1 MNGSYPELTKKIL
14 LRIERIER
22 RRLVLKASGFGIVLA
37 VSLALVVYGSF
48 DLMAEAS
55 RSGFLA
61 FSSLFFSDFSATIA
75 NFSDFILSMIE
86 SFPVFSAT
94 LVLSGVFFAIWS
106 AAGFVSEVMLMVRNQ
121 ASRATA

>member
-1 MNGSYPELTKKIL
+1 MNGPSNELAKKIL
-14 LRIERIER
+14 LRIDRVER
-22 RRLVLKASGFGIVLA
+22 RRLILKASGFGAVL
-37 VSLALVVYGSF
+37 VISLALVTYGSF
-48 DLMAEAS
+48 DLVAEAS

-75 NFSDFILSMIE
+75 NFSDFILSIIE

-106 AAGFVSEVMLMVRNQ
+106 AAGFLSEV
-121 ASRATA
+121 